1 MTTFARAL
9 LVGAIA
15 LAACKGG
22 DKAGEMTPATAGDK
36 APVAASP
43 KAGADLTGGAKAP
56 AGITLT
62 PTPVPFG
69 TASIPTGDGWG
80 VPKDAQP
87 MQVEG
92 KDGTVVMFQ
101 SQDGIQP
108 EQLDEYL
115 TEYDKVQKRDAPKY
129 AETARVKGTVGG
141 EAAARVEGT
150 FDNGTKFKTR
160 DYVIITKGG
169 KVVNLSGRAPVG
181 PAADQLPAL
190 VDAIAASVKL

>member
-1 MTTFARAL
+1 MTTILRSL
-9 LVGAIA
+9 LVGS
-15 LAACKGG
+15 LLLTACKGG
-22 DKAGEMTPATAGDK
+22 DKAGDKSAPAATPASSSEK
-36 APVAASP
+36 S
-43 KAGADLTGGAKAP
+43 GADLTGGAKAP

-69 TASIPTGDGWG
+69 TASLPTSDGWA

-92 KDGTVVMFQ
+92 KDGTVIMFQ

-108 EQLDEYL
+108 DQLDDYL
-115 TEYDKVQKRDAPKY
+115 HDYNDVQKRDAPKY
-129 AETARVKGTVGG
+129 AETGHTKGTVAG
-141 EAAARVEGT
+141 ATAARVEGT

-160 DYVIITKGG
+160 DYIVITKSG
-169 KVVNLSGRAPVG
+169 KLAAISGRAPVG

-190 VDAIAASVKL
+190 VDAIAASIKL